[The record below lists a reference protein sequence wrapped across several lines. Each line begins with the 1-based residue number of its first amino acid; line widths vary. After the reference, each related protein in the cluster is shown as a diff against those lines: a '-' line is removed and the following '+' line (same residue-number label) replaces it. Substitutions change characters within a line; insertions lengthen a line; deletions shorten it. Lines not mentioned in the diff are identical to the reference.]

1 MSENQVEQQEKPELF
16 AVIMAGGVGSRL
28 WPLSRKNY
36 PKQFLDFLGDGTMI
50 SKTINRLKGLVP
62 LNNIFVVT
70 NKVGANLTQK
80 CVPELDEKNIIIEP
94 AGKNTAPCIALAT
107 AYIKKRN
114 PNSTTIVLPA
124 DHLIMDIDR
133 FQDTLKASVEIAN
146 RSFALVTLGI
156 KPTRPETGYGY
167 IQADDVKTDLSNA
180 IEDMFDVKAHKVK
193 TFAEKPDL
201 ETANIFL
208 KSGDFLWNSGV
219 FIWHNNS
226 ITREFEVNMPE
237 LYKDSVAI
245 QDAIGTSEEYETIE
259 KIYTWTHPIS
269 IDYGIMEKAD
279 PVFVIESTFD
289 WSDLGSWDEV
299 AKLREQEHSE
309 ELNEEDGLLQKVD
322 SEHTIVMKPK
332 NKAVAIIGAD
342 DLIVVDTDDALL
354 ICKREHSQKVK
365 SVVDTLKRKQQEE
378 HI

>member
-237 LYKDSVAI
+237 LYKDLVAI

>member
-237 LYKDSVAI
+237 LYKDLVAI

-365 SVVDTLKRKQQEE
+365 LVVDTLKRKQQEE

>member
-180 IEDMFDVKAHKVK
+180 IEDMFDVKAYKVK

-237 LYKDSVAI
+237 LYKDLVAI